1 MTAEWT
7 FLDHTFRIGE
17 ETLPYVRQGLNEETA
32 QKICEIIRDI
42 AEVDAVAVTD
52 RQTILGYAGLGCPF
66 MVRHQPI
73 LTQATRNVLATGR
86 LRLVTSKAD
95 FECPI
100 AGCPCPLQAAVIA
113 PLKVRDQVVGTLK
126 LYRTDRNDIPG
137 LIHRLGAG
145 IAQLLSLQMELAEAE
160 RLRELAAR
168 ARLEALQAQIRPHF
182 LFNTLN
188 TVLMFSRT
196 DPDRARGLL
205 VKLAEFLRRA
215 LTVRDEFIRLEDE
228 LEYVQM
234 YLEIEQARFGEN
246 LRFRV
251 RIDPRAFGCLVPVL
265 TIQPLVENA
274 VVHGLAPREGG
285 GRLTVAARV
294 RGGHL
299 HVVVADSGVGI
310 PPEVRQEIFRPG
322 VGKGMGLGLS
332 NVNQRLVGLYGEAYG
347 LRVRSRP
354 GRGTLVRLVVP
365 VQRQAAGATVRKN
378 WQPLVFGP
386 ALAMAIT

>member
-137 LIHRLGAG
+137 LIHRLGRGSPSCSACRW
-145 IAQLLSLQMELAEAE
+145 SWP
-160 RLRELAAR
+160 
-168 ARLEALQAQIRPHF
+168 RP
-182 LFNTLN
+182 
-188 TVLMFSRT
+188 S
-196 DPDRARGLL
+196 GCGSW
-205 VKLAEFLRRA
+205 RR
-215 LTVRDEFIRLEDE
+215 
-228 LEYVQM
+228 
-234 YLEIEQARFGEN
+234 
-246 LRFRV
+246 
-251 RIDPRAFGCLVPVL
+251 
-265 TIQPLVENA
+265 
-274 VVHGLAPREGG
+274 
-285 GRLTVAARV
+285 
-294 RGGHL
+294 
-299 HVVVADSGVGI
+299 
-310 PPEVRQEIFRPG
+310 
-322 VGKGMGLGLS
+322 
-332 NVNQRLVGLYGEAYG
+332 
-347 LRVRSRP
+347 
-354 GRGTLVRLVVP
+354 GRGWRRCRP
-365 VQRQAAGATVRKN
+365 RS
-378 WQPLVFGP
+378 GP
-386 ALAMAIT
+386 TSSSTP